1 MRKIRQKRKNKKL
14 KFVFTIILLF
24 LILHIFSNQI
34 NEINKSISNIFFKSK
49 YQIIKQDSNENYLG
63 IGQEKV
69 KNKDGYF
76 TTFTTIDYNKKTY
89 IEYKQNG
96 NSSWK
101 GNEYWG
107 GTMEE
112 NRMWNNRTFNN
123 FKWI

>member
-49 YQIIKQDSNENYLG
+49 YQIINQDSNENYLG

-69 KNKDGYF
+69 KNKDGY
-76 TTFTTIDYNKKTY
+76 YN
-89 IEYKQNG
+89 
-96 NSSWK
+96 
-101 GNEYWG
+101 
-107 GTMEE
+107 
-112 NRMWNNRTFNN
+112 RL
-123 FKWI
+123 